1 MELGA
6 DLERNELTIPNISYI
21 VGENTVVPTER
32 IISAATKTE
41 QRDSS
46 REIVTY
52 RYAYTLTLKG
62 IIGDG
67 YLRLSIPSDI
77 LEDKSTNINDAIIVE
92 IKNDGKNLYV
102 DNTKPRIGLSEAMT
116 ENFASSSTEIE
127 IPIKITDMG
136 AGILREQ
143 FTKED
148 IDVTVDGRNINLQ
161 NVTVTD
167 QTGNPYDLALGGEYF
182 FTIRISG
189 ITQDGTIRIKID
201 TNKVID
207 RANNGL
213 IETTLPI
220 NITIDN
226 TGPRVGKITTNAD
239 EFGNVVNESIILGI
253 TDCSDEDAIASY
265 EWQVRTQENGWT
277 TIETIN
283 TTLSESSTMHQPT
296 KEERYYYRVIVTDR
310 LGNSTISD
318 EAEVYYMETVSMK
331 PMIRLTQEFV
341 NVGEVRI
348 IGIVKSSKE
357 IANINVNRN
366 EMDPNQ
372 FTVTKQAEQTSTT
385 FTYAAM
391 ANGTYEFTATD
402 IDGNS
407 ATEKINVSIISENS
421 AAVTYEKYNATSLE
435 KAHIIFT
442 LNEEGKINNPTT
454 YAPIV
459 FSTTEYATKIRAEL
473 PETMDYVT
481 DRTFD
486 FVNRGG
492 RVTQVTVPAPI
503 FTKVYYL
510 RSIKENITHPM
521 NVTRME
527 GELLIKSM
535 EDSIILINSNP
546 TNYYEINGSSEYK
559 MLNTEEESA
568 IDNLGSA
575 TFVYMSNAQGTK
587 GRQIQS
593 SPLDSLLEQ
602 RPRYANGNI
611 TGIYAT
617 LPTAMY
623 EDIDSLDS
631 ESRYETFKIVITP

>member
-1 MELGA
+1 M
-6 DLERNELTIPNISYI
+6 
-21 VGENTVVPTER
+21 
-32 IISAATKTE
+32 
-41 QRDSS
+41 
-46 REIVTY
+46 
-52 RYAYTLTLKG
+52 
-62 IIGDG
+62 
-67 YLRLSIPSDI
+67 
-77 LEDKSTNINDAIIVE
+77 
-92 IKNDGKNLYV
+92 YV
-102 DNTKPRIGLSEAMT
+102 DNTKPRIVLNQAMNEA
-116 ENFASSSTEIE
+116 FASSSSEIE

-136 AGILREQ
+136 GILREQ

-148 IDVTVDGRNINLQ
+148 IEVTVDGRNINLQ

-226 TGPRVGKITTNAD
+226 SGPRVGKITTNAD
-239 EFGNVVNESIILGI
+239 EFGSVVNEEVVLKI
-253 TDCSDEDAIASY
+253 DECSDEDTIASY
-265 EWQVRTQENGWT
+265 EWQYITTGINWT

-296 KEERYYYRVIVTDR
+296 KEGIYIYRVIVTDR

-318 EAEVYYMETVSMK
+318 NVELKYLETVNMK
-331 PMIRLTQEFV
+331 PTIRLTQELV
-341 NVGEVRI
+341 SAGEVRI
-348 IGIVKSSKE
+348 TGKVRTLKNIKSIK
-357 IANINVNRN
+357 INRN
-366 EMDPNQ
+366 EMDQSQ
-372 FTVTKQAEQTSTT
+372 FTSVKQGEQISTT
-385 FTYAAM
+385 FTYTAM
-391 ANGTYEFTATD
+391 ANGTYEFTVTD
-402 IDGNS
+402 IDENS
-407 ATEKINVSIISENS
+407 ATEKINVSMIGENS
-421 AAVTYEKYNATSLE
+421 AAITYEKYNATSLE

-442 LNEEGKINNPTT
+442 LNEKGKINNPTT

-459 FSTTEYATKIRAEL
+459 FNTTEYATKIRAEL

-486 FVNRGG
+486 FINIGG
-492 RVTQVTVPAPI
+492 KVTQVTVPAPI
-503 FTKVYYL
+503 FTKVFYL

-527 GELLIKSM
+527 GDLLIKSM
-535 EDSIILINSNP
+535 GSLSVLVNSNP
-546 TNYYEINGSSEYK
+546 TNYYGIKSSSQYK
-559 MLNTEEESA
+559 MLNTEEESV
-568 IDNLGSA
+568 IDNLGKA
-575 TFVYMSNAQGTK
+575 TFVYMSNAQGAK

-623 EDIDSLDS
+623 EDIVSLDS

>member
-1 MELGA
+1 M
-6 DLERNELTIPNISYI
+6 
-21 VGENTVVPTER
+21 
-32 IISAATKTE
+32 
-41 QRDSS
+41 
-46 REIVTY
+46 
-52 RYAYTLTLKG
+52 
-62 IIGDG
+62 
-67 YLRLSIPSDI
+67 
-77 LEDKSTNINDAIIVE
+77 
-92 IKNDGKNLYV
+92 YV
-102 DNTKPRIGLSEAMT
+102 DNTKPRIVLNQAMNEA
-116 ENFASSSTEIE
+116 FASSSSEIE

-136 AGILREQ
+136 GILREQ

-148 IDVTVDGRNINLQ
+148 IEVTVDGRNINLQ

-226 TGPRVGKITTNAD
+226 SGPRVGKITTNAD
-239 EFGNVVNESIILGI
+239 EFGSVVNEEVVLKI
-253 TDCSDEDAIASY
+253 DECSDEDTIASY
-265 EWQVRTQENGWT
+265 EWQYITTGINWT

-296 KEERYYYRVIVTDR
+296 KEGIYIYRVIVTDR

-318 EAEVYYMETVSMK
+318 NVELKYLETVNMK
-331 PMIRLTQEFV
+331 PTIRLTQELV
-341 NVGEVRI
+341 SAGEVRI
-348 IGIVKSSKE
+348 TGKVRTLKNIKSIK
-357 IANINVNRN
+357 INRN
-366 EMDPNQ
+366 EMDQSQ
-372 FTVTKQAEQTSTT
+372 FTSVKQGEQISTT
-385 FTYAAM
+385 FTYTAM
-391 ANGTYEFTATD
+391 ANGTYEFTVTD

-407 ATEKINVSIISENS
+407 ATEKINVSIIGENS
-421 AAVTYEKYNATSLE
+421 AAITYEKYNATSLE

-442 LNEEGKINNPTT
+442 LNEKGKINNSTT

-459 FSTTEYATKIRAEL
+459 FNTTEYATKIRAEL

-486 FVNRGG
+486 FINIGG
-492 RVTQVTVPAPI
+492 KVTQVTVPAPI
-503 FTKVYYL
+503 FTKVFYL

-527 GELLIKSM
+527 GDLLIKSM
-535 EDSIILINSNP
+535 GSLSVLVNSNP
-546 TNYYEINGSSEYK
+546 TNYYGIKSSSQYK
-559 MLNTEEESA
+559 MLNTEEESV
-568 IDNLGSA
+568 IDNLGKA
-575 TFVYMSNAQGTK
+575 TFVYMSNAQGAK

-623 EDIDSLDS
+623 EDIVSLDS